1 MTERALKRQRTRE
14 SLILISFTIFSVFLM
29 YVTATLGWWPG
40 FVPLLAVEVA
50 FVWWAYMT
58 GFRDHTSRA
67 IIITLFACVSIFFY
81 GMHSENF
88 NVILPTMCVF
98 TVLFGLYQL
107 RPVFDL
113 VFATQI
119 LLLLYHIVVKQS
131 FIIPENT
138 LEADRMAL
146 QLLSWLVCNILVFY
160 SIFRTGEIEEEVA
173 SLDQEIAR
181 VQKIKDDFVANTSHE
196 LRTPINTISG
206 MSEILLQE
214 DLSESAH
221 REALD
226 IQMTGIELHTIV
238 SDIMDYAA
246 LEADMLALAPRA
258 YNITSTINDVM
269 NMTVFQNRE
278 KNLEV
283 IFDCDP
289 GIPCLLYGDEQQ
301 LRRVMNNLIGNAIK
315 FTNEGGVT
323 VNVGFRPEEYGVNL
337 LVRIKDTGIG
347 LSEEQQ
353 EQIFQSFYQ
362 ADTDRSRTAEGLG
375 LGLTISSALIKRMG
389 GFLTVSSQQGQG
401 SEFSFSIPQ
410 KVMDDRPC
418 IALTHPERVNA
429 IWYYNAETTESLI
442 RDDYIDHINHIQ
454 EHLDILMHRSSSLSE
469 LRRRLRQGSFTHLFI
484 GLDEY
489 LEDTEYFDEVSSE
502 MSTIL
507 IIDRDQQPPAKTRM
521 HILYKPYNAMTLA
534 EMFNGGDILDNPRKY
549 QEARRFEA
557 PTAKVLVVDDNL
569 MNLKVVEGLL
579 RKYRIKITAASS
591 GEEALAQIESRDYDF
606 VFMDHMM
613 PGMDGIE
620 CFHAIRNKEGSYFSQ
635 VPIIALT
642 ANAIAGAREMFL
654 EEGFSDFVAKP
665 IDNALLN
672 EVLETYI
679 PEEKKRFVEEEK
691 PPQPVPGAS
700 PEVAAE
706 AQQDPFTQMEG
717 IDMATALTYCGGSLD
732 DYIDLVRVYLS
743 TSGKTFNDIV
753 DFHDRKDWKNYAIL
767 VHALKSSSKTI
778 GASKLAEIAYTEEM
792 AAKAEDVDTIEAH
805 HEALLAEYKRVLGVL
820 AANPEI
826 AEDPTRHMVAE
837 AQQKGKKAASGN
849 LTSLDIT
856 EWDKLKAELTQLL
869 ETFEGDAV
877 EQFLQDYQGRSYK
890 GVEVSELLSGVMA
903 KVEEFDFAGA
913 LEELETIGGDRA

>member
-1 MTERALKRQRTRE
+1 MTESALKRQRTRE
-14 SLILISFTIFSVFLM
+14 SLIIISFTIFSVFLM

-40 FVPLLAVEVA
+40 FVPLLAIEVA

-58 GFRDHTSRA
+58 NFRDHTTRA
-67 IIITLFACVSIFFY
+67 VVITVFACVSIFFY
-81 GMHSENF
+81 GVHSENF

-119 LLLLYHIVVKQS
+119 ALLLYHI
-131 FIIPENT
+131 FILQTFVIPADK

-146 QLLSWLVCNILVFY
+146 QLLSWFVLDILVFY
-160 SIFRTGEIEEEVA
+160 SIYRTAEIEAEV
-173 SLDQEIAR
+173 STLDQEIAHI
-181 VQKIKDDFVANTSHE
+181 QKIKDDFVANTSHE

-246 LEADMLALAPRA
+246 LQADMLTLAPRA

-289 GIPCLLYGDEQQ
+289 RIPCLLYGDEQQ

-323 VNVGFRPEEYGVNL
+323 VNVGFRPEEYGINL

-353 EQIFQSFYQ
+353 EQIFQGFYQ
-362 ADTDRSRTAEGLG
+362 ADAERSRNAEGLG
-375 LGLTISSALIKRMG
+375 LGLTISAALIKRMG
-389 GFLTVSSQQGQG
+389 GFLTVKSKLGEG
-401 SEFSFSIPQ
+401 SEFAFSIPQ
-410 KVMDDRPC
+410 KVMDDRAC

-429 IWYYNAETTESLI
+429 IWYYNAEATESLV

-454 EHLDILMHRSSSLSE
+454 EHLDILMHRASSISE
-469 LRRRLRQGSFTHLFI
+469 LRRRLRQGKFTHLFI
-484 GLDEY
+484 GLEEY
-489 LEDTEYFDEVSSE
+489 NEDSEYFDDLSADIT
-502 MSTIL
+502 TIL

-534 EMFNGGDILDNPRKY
+534 EMFNGGDILANPRKY

-591 GEEALAQIESRDYDF
+591 GEEALAQIESHDYDF

-620 CFHAIRNKEGSYFSQ
+620 CFHAIRAKQGSYYSQ

-654 EEGFSDFVAKP
+654 EEGFDDFVAKP

-672 EVLETYI
+672 EVLERYI
-679 PEEKKRFVEEEK
+679 PEEKKVYVENEA
-691 PPQPVPGAS
+691 PPAPVPGAS
-700 PEVAAE
+700 PEPEQATDA
-706 AQQDPFTQMEG
+706 DPFTRMEG
-717 IDMATALTYCGGSLD
+717 IDMATALTYCGGD
-732 DYIDLVRVYLS
+732 MNDYIDLVRVYLS
-743 TSGKTFNDIV
+743 TSGKTYNDIA
-753 DFHDRKDWKNYAIL
+753 DFYERKDWKNYGIL

-778 GASKLAEIAYTEEM
+778 GASKLAQYAYNGEM
-792 AAKAEDVDTIEAH
+792 ASKAEDVETIESNH
-805 HEALLAEYKRVLGVL
+805 QALMAEYKRILGVL

-826 AEDPTRHMVAE
+826 ADDPTRNMVADV
-837 AQQKGKKAASGN
+837 QSKKKASSDK
-849 LTSLDIT
+849 LTPLDVT
-856 EWDKLKAELTQLL
+856 EWEKLKTDLSQLL
-869 ETFEGDAV
+869 DTFEGDAV
-877 EQFLQDYQGRSYK
+877 VEYVSHYQGSSFK
-890 GVEVSELLSGVMA
+890 GVEIPQLLGGVLE
-903 KVEEFDFAGA
+903 KVDSFDFEGA
-913 LEELETIGGDRA
+913 LEELGTLGGDRA